1 MKNVLITGASSGI
14 GAACAKL
21 FLSKGYKVY
30 NFDIKESK
38 NKNVETIICDVSKE
52 NDVISAFNKINSID
66 ILVNCAG
73 VFGCYYI
80 EETPS
85 KFLDK
90 IVDINMKGNFLVTK
104 YALPFLRKSKGNIV
118 FISSGIGIN
127 ADPTCPAY
135 CMSKAGINMLVK
147 CLALTEIKNG
157 VRVNAV
163 LPGPIKTPLLTEWF
177 NSDDEINEYAKLNP
191 QNLIGEP
198 MDVARV
204 VLFLSDENN
213 RYINGS
219 FVAVDGGESISSV
232 LPYSIKEKKKK

>member
-1 MKNVLITGASSGI
+1 MKTVLITGASSGI
-14 GAACAKL
+14 GEACAEL

-30 NFDIKESK
+30 NLDLKRSLNENI
-38 NKNVETIICDVSKE
+38 ETIICDVTNEE
-52 NDVISAFNKINSID
+52 NVTKAFSNISGIDV
-66 ILVNCAG
+66 LVNCAG
-73 VFGCYYI
+73 IFGCCYV
-80 EETPS
+80 EDTPS
-85 KFLDK
+85 DFLDK
-90 IVDINMKGNFLVTK
+90 IVDVNMKGNFLITK
-104 YALPFLRKSKGNIV
+104 YALPYLRKSNGNIV

-135 CMSKAGINMLVK
+135 CMTKAGINMFVK

-163 LPGPIKTPLLTEWF
+163 LPGPINTPLLTAWF
-177 NSDDEINEYAKLNP
+177 SSEEEMREYAKLNP

-198 MDVARV
+198 IDVARA

-213 RYINGS
+213 KYINGS

-232 LPYSIKEKKKK
+232 LPKYVKEKK

>member
-14 GAACAKL
+14 GAACAEL
-21 FLSKGYKVY
+21 FLSNGYKVY
-30 NFDIKESK
+30 NFDIKESE
-38 NKNVETIICDVSKE
+38 NKNIETIICDVSNE
-52 NDVISAFNKINSID
+52 NDVIAAFNKINCID

-73 VFGCYYI
+73 IFGCYYV
-80 EETPS
+80 EDTPNE
-85 KFLDK
+85 FLDK
-90 IVDINMKGNFLVTK
+90 IVDINMKGNFLITK

-163 LPGPIKTPLLTEWF
+163 LPGPIKTSLLTKWL
-177 NSDDEINEYAKLNP
+177 NSDDEISEYAKLNP

-198 MDVARV
+198 IDVARV

-232 LPYSIKEKKKK
+232 LPYSVKEKKKK